1 MNAKSR
7 PSKSLGRAALIGSA
21 LLVVAGAVALVHH
34 RAAATVAAAAGPGA
48 GGAALVGRQLRWDV
62 TLETTLHPQGKVGAG
77 RGGATTLTGEWV
89 VTVSGASAG
98 GTDVACELR
107 HPHVAG
113 TGFGDVDPADVA
125 RLEQNLAARF
135 WVSYQVDGAAT
146 ALHFPRAL
154 GDDVRNFLELL
165 VTESQLV
172 RPARPDPQWTATERD
187 GAGGYLAAYRQPGPT
202 EIVKRKIR
210 YLALDGAGAP
220 RASAVNVR
228 IDGAETH
235 YALDAQG
242 VVRDLA
248 GREALR
254 IDAQMGAPGLDV
266 AIKLHLANGRV
277 GEARDLVGSLERAAS
292 GLETGP
298 IVTQRASADELLA
311 RRDARLMR
319 DADFAR
325 LLEAVER
332 KQADATTP
340 LALEAFLRR
349 RPGDVGRA
357 VAFVRRAGADA
368 AEVVLRALGAAGTA
382 ATQDALGGLAAD
394 GGAPFRLR
402 LDALGAFIETKQ
414 PTAATVSLLIQMM
427 DSPELE
433 LRRQA
438 LYVAGA
444 VGGDGHDASPGA
456 SAELQAALLDRWG
469 KTSGDARLDLLVALG
484 NLGTSAVVPAL
495 EKALSDPS
503 AAIRAGAARA
513 LRKVKDPSADRLIAA
528 AMTGDRDPGVRAAA
542 VLAASFRPFG
552 PLAEPLAH
560 AVRADP
566 VEYVR
571 SDAIEAVASH
581 VDDSPL
587 IGQALLGAATSDP
600 SPGIRRLARKTLG
613 RRLASAEPTK
623 ADQAHR
629 K

>member
-7 PSKSLGRAALIGSA
+7 PSKSFGRTALIGSA
-21 LLVVAGAVALVHH
+21 LLVVVGAVALVHH
-34 RAAATVAAAAGPGA
+34 RAAATVPAAARPNAAAA
-48 GGAALVGRQLRWDV
+48 ALLGRQLRWDV
-62 TLETTLHPQGKVGAG
+62 TLETTLQPQDKAGTG
-77 RGGATTLTGEWV
+77 RGGTSTLTGEWL

-125 RLEQNLAARF
+125 RLERNLATRF
-135 WVSYQVDGAAT
+135 WVSYQADGAAT

-172 RPARPDPQWTATERD
+172 RPARTNVQWTATERD
-187 GAGGYLAAYRQPGPT
+187 GAGGYFAAYQQPGPT
-202 EIVKRKIR
+202 EIVKRKVR
-210 YLALDGAGAP
+210 YLALDGAGAA

-228 IDGAETH
+228 IDSAETH

-242 VVRDLA
+242 VVGDLV
-248 GREALR
+248 GREAMR

-266 AIKLHLANGRV
+266 AIKLHLTNGRV
-277 GEARDLVGSLERAAS
+277 GEAPELVGSLERAAS

-319 DADFAR
+319 DADFSR
-325 LLEAVER
+325 LVEAVEQKR
-332 KQADATTP
+332 ADATTQ

-349 RPGDVGRA
+349 RPADVARA
-357 VAFVRRAGADA
+357 VAFVRRTEADA
-368 AEVVLRALGAAGTA
+368 GQVVLRALGAAGTA
-382 ATQDALGGLAAD
+382 AAQDALGGLATD
-394 GGAPFRLR
+394 GGAPLR
-402 LDALGAFIETKQ
+402 SRIDALGAFIQTKQ
-414 PTAATVSLLIQMM
+414 PTAATVGLLIQMM
-427 DSPELE
+427 DAQEPG

-456 SAELQAALLDRWG
+456 SARIQAVLLDRWRQ
-469 KTSGDARLDLLVALG
+469 TSGDARLDLLVALG
-484 NLGTSAVVPAL
+484 NLGASAVVPTL
-495 EKALSDPS
+495 EKALTDPNT
-503 AAIRAGAARA
+503 AVRAGAARA

-528 AMTGDRDPGVRAAA
+528 AMTGDHDPAVRAAA
-542 VLAASFRPFG
+542 VLAASFRPIG
-552 PLAEPLAH
+552 PLVEPLAH

-571 SDAIEAVASH
+571 SEAIDMVANH
-581 VDDSPL
+581 VDESPL
-587 IGQALLGAATSDP
+587 LGQALLDAATSDS
-600 SPGIRRLARKTLG
+600 SPGIRRLARKALG
-613 RRLASAEPTK
+613 RRLASAEPTPG
-623 ADQAHR
+623 AAPAR
-629 K
+629 R